1 MVIKSSDLQGASALI
16 FTGACHLIGVSFTG
30 DTLKFP
36 TLTVY
41 DGITAAGT
49 KLIFLR
55 TVSSITDVANPT
67 INLMFPGKGVPCST
81 GIYAALSTAE
91 GDYIIYYS
99 L

>member
-16 FTGACHLIGVSFTG
+16 FKGACHLIGVSFTG
-30 DTLKFP
+30 DIGQIP

-41 DGITAAGT
+41 DSVTAAN
-49 KLIFLR
+49 KVLVYLR
-55 TVSSITDVANPT
+55 ASSNTTDATNPT
-67 INLMFPGKGVPCST
+67 INIMFPGKGIPCSA
-81 GIYAALSTAE
+81 GIYADLSAAT